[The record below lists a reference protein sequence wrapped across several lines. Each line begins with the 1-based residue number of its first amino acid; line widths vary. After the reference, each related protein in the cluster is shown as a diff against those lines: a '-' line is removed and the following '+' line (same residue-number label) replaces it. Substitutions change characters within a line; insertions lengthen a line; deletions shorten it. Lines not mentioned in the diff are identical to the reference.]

1 MNGNILMQIACPSC
15 RQPVDI
21 REHEHQ
27 VTCAACSSGFT
38 LPGHL
43 CHRCGNYHAEGTVL
57 CSECGAALGRV
68 CSACHSSNWAGDE
81 HCLKCGRPMDV
92 TDILSRH
99 LPGSTSGR
107 LNQQMTF
114 SRQIKEE
121 EEAAS
126 QRRMAE
132 LMAIEE
138 ARQAEFLARRRKQ
151 KQQDRLVLV
160 GGMMVTAVLLLALA
174 VYLVL
179 V

>member
-1 MNGNILMQIACPSC
+1 MSGTILMQIACPEC
-15 RQPVDI
+15 RQPIDI

-27 VTCAACSSGFT
+27 VTCAVCGGHFT
-38 LPGHL
+38 LPGRL
-43 CHRCGNYHAEGTVL
+43 CHHCGNYHVERTVI
-57 CSECGAALGRV
+57 CRECGAALGRI
-68 CSACHSSNWAGDE
+68 CNTCHSSNWAGDE
-81 HCLKCGRPMDV
+81 HCFKCGTPMDV
-92 TDILSRH
+92 TDILRRH
-99 LPGSTSGR
+99 LPGSTSSR
-107 LNQQMTF
+107 LNEQMAF
-114 SRQIKEE
+114 SRQVKEE

-151 KQQDRLVLV
+151 KQQDRLLLV
-160 GGMMVTAVLLLALA
+160 GGMIVTAVLLLALA